1 MTLERRATGWLDPLH
16 HAMMREWMCHALGRH
31 ALVCPA
37 YCLMPDHVH
46 FLWLGWSESSDQKR
60 AIALFREAWNLELLR
75 GGRELQR
82 QAYDEVLRE
91 AQRDRGAFGTVANYI
106 FEIRFVPDG
115 CRIGGAIFFLVR
127 SYRAIRR
134 WIREP
139 KISGSDSGGFTGD
152 WRMDPRMMRASD
164 GTVPDETLTR
174 SATVVRTAG
183 AVAERV
189 SVSSGECSTRNA
201 HAFRYDPAT
210 TTRSCA

>member
-1 MTLERRATGWLDPLH
+1 MCVSSGLAGANRATRN
-16 HAMMREWMCHALGRH
+16 ARSRCSAR
-31 ALVCPA
+31 
-37 YCLMPDHVH
+37 
-46 FLWLGWSESSDQKR
+46 
-60 AIALFREAWNLELLR
+60 R
-75 GGRELQR
+75 GTSNCSV
-82 QAYDEVLRE
+82 A
-91 AQRDRGAFGTVANYI
+91 GASGNVRPTTKCCARRSVTEERSARWPTI
-106 FEIRFVPDG
+106 FSKIRFVPDWW
-115 CRIGGAIFFLVR
+115 RIGGAIFFLVR

-134 WIREP
+134 WIRETR
-139 KISGSDSGGFTGD
+139 ISGSDSGGFTGD

>member
-37 YCLMPDHVH
+37 YCLMPDHVR

-75 GGRELQR
+75 GGREWQR

-106 FEIRFVPDG
+106 FENPVRAGLVEDW
-115 CRIGGAIFFLVR
+115 RSYFFLGALVPG
-127 SYRAIRR
+127 Y
-134 WIREP
+134 P
-139 KISGSDSGGFTGD
+139 K
-152 WRMDPRMMRASD
+152 MDPRDENFLERFWRIYGRLADGPTDDAS
-164 GTVPDETLTR
+164 E
-174 SATVVRTAG
+174 
-183 AVAERV
+183 
-189 SVSSGECSTRNA
+189 
-201 HAFRYDPAT
+201 
-210 TTRSCA
+210 